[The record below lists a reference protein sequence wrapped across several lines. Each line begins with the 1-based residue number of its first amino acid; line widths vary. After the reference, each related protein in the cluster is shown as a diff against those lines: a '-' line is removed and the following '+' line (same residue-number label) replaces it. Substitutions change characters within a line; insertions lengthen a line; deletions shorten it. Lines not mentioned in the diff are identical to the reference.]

1 MTESEVENRSSTA
14 PPSPW
19 NVNVLKLLEDWDRRA
34 AASSEAHYALAGR
47 LAGRNIQLGV
57 PVVVLTTI
65 IGTSVFASLQ
75 KDVGT
80 SWRIAI
86 GVVSVLA
93 AVLASVQTFLRFA
106 ERAEQHRASAE
117 NWAAIR
123 REIAQKRALHPEYLA
138 ARGDPQKYLDG
149 LRRRFDQVSAQSPEM
164 GEKTWAYYQHK
175 HGLDE
180 AVVAEAAGDGG
191 QAEQPLGKGG

>member
-1 MTESEVENRSSTA
+1 MTESEVENRSSTT

-19 NVNVLKLLEDWDRRA
+19 NVNVLKLLADWDKRA

-80 SWRIAI
+80 GFRIAI

-123 REIAQKRALHPEYLA
+123 REIAQKRARHPEYRA
-138 ARGDPQKYLDG
+138 ARGDAQKYLDG

-164 GEKTWAYYQHK
+164 GEKTWLHYQQK

-180 AVVAEAAGDGG
+180 APVVEPVGDAGE
-191 QAEQPLGKGG
+191 AEQLLGKGV

>member
-1 MTESEVENRSSTA
+1 VTESEVENREATA

-19 NVNVLKLLEDWDRRA
+19 TVNVLKLLEDWDKRA

-47 LAGRNIQLGV
+47 LAGRNIQLGL

-65 IGTSVFASLQ
+65 IGTSVFATLQ
-75 KDVGT
+75 QEVGT
-80 SWRIAI
+80 GWRIGI

-106 ERAEQHRASAE
+106 ERAEQHRAAAE

-149 LRRRFDQVSAQSPEM
+149 LRKQIDQVSGQSPEM
-164 GEKTWAYYQHK
+164 GEKTWSHYMTK
-175 HGLDE
+175 HGVDE
-180 AVVAEAAGDGG
+180 AAAAPVKVDGEAPSSLEHG
-191 QAEQPLGKGG
+191 L